1 MTNEKQQTA
10 VEWFSNQAYELFEQY
25 SEGNF
30 DRITLN
36 KLMFEAT
43 NKAKEMEKQKTKRSW
58 VMGLIV
64 NLENPFDY
72 NFYEPLA
79 EAYYNE
85 TYGGKNENTN

>member
-1 MTNEKQQTA
+1 MKQTA

-43 NKAKEMEKQKTKRSW
+43 NKAKEIEKEQMCDFVEYCQTEHSKYQETEASWIKELTIDDLFEKRYTK
-58 VMGLIV
+58 
-64 NLENPFDY
+64 
-72 NFYEPLA
+72 
-79 EAYYNE
+79 
-85 TYGGKNENTN
+85 

>member
-1 MTNEKQQTA
+1 MTQTA

-43 NKAKEMEKQKTKRSW
+43 NKAKDMEKEQIIQAYQQGVTDEH
-58 VMGLIV
+58 GDTIIFTT
-64 NLENPFDY
+64 EGED
-72 NFYEPLA
+72 
-79 EAYYNE
+79 YYNS
-85 TYGGKNENTN
+85 TYKS